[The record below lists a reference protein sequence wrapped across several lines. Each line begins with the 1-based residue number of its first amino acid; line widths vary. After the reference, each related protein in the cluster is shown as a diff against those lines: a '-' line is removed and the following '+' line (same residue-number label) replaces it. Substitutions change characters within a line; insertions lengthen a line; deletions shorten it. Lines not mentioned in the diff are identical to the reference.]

1 MRVVNPG
8 AKAATVRIE
17 GVDDAGAS
25 SNAVAFTL
33 GAGAAHT
40 LSFGQLEEGGA
51 GLRGA
56 LGDGEGKWR
65 LTVTSGQPI
74 EVMSLLSSPEGYLT
88 NLSTVRGGVVREAE
102 ETAAEVFAERISGPI
117 VQGKCIN
124 CHVEGGMAGPG
135 ITRLQFVRRASNPN
149 HEALNLGA
157 FEEYIA
163 QVDDGANVILNKI
176 QGVGHG
182 GGEQVR
188 AGTPG
193 FADMKRFVADRRFAE
208 ATVEFWWPAIMGS
221 EVAEPPEDDG
231 DADFEGLLLAANAQG
246 AEVARLANGFRRGF
260 QGRAAY
266 NLKDLLVEIVLSQ
279 WFRADVVEDT
289 HPVRRVALRD
299 AGARRL
305 LTPEELARKTA
316 AVTGVQWGREIAGS
330 VYANARRPSAL
341 TEDYRLLYGG
351 IDSDGII
358 ERARDVTSVMAGVAR
373 RHAAVV
379 SCPVVMRDFY
389 LLPDAERR
397 LFAGIDRHLTPGRE
411 LSGTFEI
418 EAGSYARPETL
429 TLSGPLSAGPKTVRL
444 TFENDLW
451 DPPDN
456 DRNIRLDRLVLRD
469 SSGRSVVRR
478 EMETLEPSGDCN
490 YAVGDH
496 FALHCNGSVDVA
508 LEVPAAG
515 HFEIEIV
522 AWADQGGDELPRLSV
537 FVESETGGSGGEA
550 VRARIVEL
558 YDRLLGVQVTPH
570 SPDVEAAYRLF
581 VDVMVRGRDA
591 DEASFRGSDCYWSWR
606 EDFFF
611 LEGILDDAIE
621 WRENEHGGYY
631 GYSDR
636 ANDFMDSVDWSDP
649 HYAA

>member
-1 MRVVNPG
+1 MRV
-8 AKAATVRIE
+8 
-17 GVDDAGAS
+17 
-25 SNAVAFTL
+25 
-33 GAGAAHT
+33 
-40 LSFGQLEEGGA
+40 
-51 GLRGA
+51 
-56 LGDGEGKWR
+56 
-65 LTVTSGQPI
+65 
-74 EVMSLLSSPEGYLT
+74 
-88 NLSTVRGGVVREAE
+88 
-102 ETAAEVFAERISGPI
+102 
-117 VQGKCIN
+117 
-124 CHVEGGMAGPG
+124 
-135 ITRLQFVRRASNPN
+135 
-149 HEALNLGA
+149 
-157 FEEYIA
+157 
-163 QVDDGANVILNKI
+163 
-176 QGVGHG
+176 
-182 GGEQVR
+182 
-188 AGTPG
+188 PG
-193 FADMKRFVADRRFAE
+193 FDGVLAPNSDNSVQWLAKQMVADKRFAE

-221 EVAEPPEDDG
+221 EVAEPPEDEG

-246 AEVARLANGFRRGF
+246 AEVTRLANGFRRGF
-260 QGRAAY
+260 RGGTGY

-279 WFRADVVEDT
+279 WFRADVVEDAD
-289 HPVRRVALRD
+289 PVRRVALRN

-358 ERARDVTSVMAGVAR
+358 ERARDITSVMAGVAR

-411 LSGTFEI
+411 LSGTLEI

-429 TLSGPLSAGPKTVRL
+429 SLSGPLSAGPKTVRL

-451 DPPDN
+451 DPPDG
-456 DRNIRLDRLVLRD
+456 DRNIRLDRLALRD
-469 SSGRSVVRR
+469 SSGRIVVRR
-478 EMETLEPSGDCN
+478 ELETLEPAGGCN

-537 FVESETGGSGGEA
+537 FVESETDGSGAEA
-550 VRARIVEL
+550 FRTKLVEL
-558 YDRLLGVQVTPH
+558 NDKLLGVQVTPH
-570 SPDVEAAYRLF
+570 SPDVDAAYRLF
-581 VDVMVRGRDA
+581 VDVMARGRAA
-591 DEASFRGSDCYWSWR
+591 DETSFRGSDCYRNWR
-606 EDFFF
+606 RDLFF
-611 LEGILDDAIE
+611 LEGILDEAVE
-621 WRENEHGGYY
+621 WRETEARRPLQVFGP
-631 GYSDR
+631 R
-636 ANDFMDSVDWSDP
+636 E
-649 HYAA
+649 